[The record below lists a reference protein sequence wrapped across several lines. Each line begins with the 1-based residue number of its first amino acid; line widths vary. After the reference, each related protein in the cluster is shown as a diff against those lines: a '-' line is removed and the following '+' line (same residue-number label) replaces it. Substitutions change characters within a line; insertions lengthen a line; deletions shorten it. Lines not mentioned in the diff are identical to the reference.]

1 MISVSIMKFFR
12 INVYGRVH
20 GVGFRYSALR
30 AAKENKLCGTVRNT
44 RDGVEIIVNEKD
56 FLERLDLPSFARIT
70 DKTIEEIELEEFSDF
85 KIIDST
91 Y

>member
-30 AAKENKLCGTVRNT
+30 AAKENKLCGTVR
-44 RDGVEIIVNEKD
+44 
-56 FLERLDLPSFARIT
+56 IT